1 MGSFQHFAKLRT
13 HATTLAFSPD
23 GRSIVVATT
32 DMRLHVWDTGVLPK
46 SNVIISR
53 AGPQA
58 KLASQGPVVVLEDF
72 NALTVNDKLTSKVL
86 WSPRGN
92 TLLEVTQ
99 GAAVKLWHMDRAIQ
113 HIGGVAQGV

>member
-1 MGSFQHFAKLRT
+1 M
-13 HATTLAFSPD
+13 
-23 GRSIVVATT
+23 
-32 DMRLHVWDTGVLPK
+32 
-46 SNVIISR
+46 
-53 AGPQA
+53 
-58 KLASQGPVVVLEDF
+58 VLEDF